1 MWILQGINSCFP
13 AVGFRNISGYC
24 VGAVDAWRSGAGR
37 HQSNINKKEDFIR
50 LKNRSN
56 GQHAEV
62 SLLLKSICFVKLRLR
77 VGGGKRQ
84 IQQNVTIS
92 QADHPPTLQTDLN
105 SFFFFFTAAHSTSLL
120 FALHDP
126 RTFSLL
132 EKIFLCRVY
141 LSTGSARIGL
151 FVRRITLSVICPR
164 NPNFIWARC

>member
-24 VGAVDAWRSGAGR
+24 VGAVDAWRTGAGR

-105 SFFFFFTAAHSTSLL
+105 SFFSSPPPILRRFCLHSTTPGRLVYWKRYFCAASIYQQ
-120 FALHDP
+120 AP
-126 RTFSLL
+126 L
-132 EKIFLCRVY
+132 ELGY
-141 LSTGSARIGL
+141 LSEG
-151 FVRRITLSVICPR
+151 
-164 NPNFIWARC
+164 